1 MSALKTEIYLGDSRE
16 VLKRFPDSYFN
27 LIVTSP
33 PYADARKNHYNSIH
47 PDRYVA
53 FMVSFHEQLWRVLA
67 DDGSFVLNVKDK
79 AVNGVRNRYV
89 WHTIDAL
96 AELGWRCV
104 DDYLWIKPNAMPG
117 YWKNRLR
124 DEWEYCFHMTKQ
136 KDFAMY
142 QDAVRRPIGGWTEKR
157 LAKLTG
163 KSIGRHNSENNSGFG
178 RDLRYWLN
186 KETVLPGNTV
196 SVPLV
201 GKNMEHPAAFPVGLP
216 EFFIKLFTKEGD
228 VVLDPFAGS
237 GTTGVAAE
245 KSSRSV
251 VLIDAERDYYDAMA
265 ERLDKKGASTRER
278 VYFDCSELVE
288 EMGEAHTHTPSLQ
301 PNLLD
306 KSRIYGAPH

>member
-1 MSALKTEIYLGDSRE
+1 MDALRTEVYLGDSRD
-16 VLKRFPDSYFN
+16 VLKEFPDSYFN

-33 PYADARKNHYNSIH
+33 PYADARKTHYNSIQ

-53 FMVSFHEQLWRVLA
+53 FMVSFHDQLWRVLA

-124 DEWEYCFHMTKQ
+124 DEWEYCFHMTKRA
-136 KDFAMY
+136 DFAMY
-142 QDAVRRPIGGWTEKR
+142 QDAVRRPIGNWTEKR

-163 KSIGRHNSENNSGFG
+163 KSVGRHNSENNSGFG
-178 RDLRYWLN
+178 RDLRYWLD

-216 EFFIKLFTKEGD
+216 EFFVRLFTKEGD
-228 VVLDPFAGS
+228 MILDPFAGS

-245 KSSRSV
+245 KLSRNV
-251 VLIDAERDYYDAMA
+251 VLIDSERDYFQTMKARFDQKP
-265 ERLDKKGASTRER
+265 DSSRER
-278 VYFDCSELVE
+278 SYVDCTQPLDDESGAHVRK
-288 EMGEAHTHTPSLQ
+288 EALQ
-301 PNLLD
+301 PNLLE
-306 KSRIYGAPH
+306 KRPRYRR